1 MTSINTPQAA
11 LIKLQCR
18 KTKDLIRD
26 FILTGIM
33 IDAAHTTNKP
43 YDPNL
48 PTVRGWLMD
57 EIERRDP
64 DGFERWMD
72 SDLDDDALP
81 QYIHC

>member
-11 LIKLQCR
+11 LVKIQVR

-26 FILTGIM
+26 FILTGTM
-33 IDAAHTTNKP
+33 MDAAHAAHKP

-57 EIERRDP
+57 EIERRYP
-64 DGFERWMD
+64 EAFEKWMD
-72 SDLDDDALP
+72 SDLDDDGLY
-81 QYIHC
+81 QFIKC

>member
-1 MTSINTPQAA
+1 MTPQKA
-11 LIKLQCR
+11 LIKLQVR

-33 IDAAHTTNKP
+33 MDAAHAAHKP
-43 YDPNL
+43 YDENL

-64 DGFERWMD
+64 EGFEAWMD
-72 SDLDDDALP
+72 SDLDDDGLY
-81 QYIHC
+81 QFIKC

>member
-1 MTSINTPQAA
+1 MTPQAA
-11 LIKLQCR
+11 LIKIQAR

-33 IDAAHTTNKP
+33 MDAAHEAHKA
-43 YDPNL
+43 YDENL

-64 DGFERWMD
+64 EGYEAWMD
-72 SDLDDDALP
+72 SELDDDGLY
-81 QYIHC
+81 QFIRC